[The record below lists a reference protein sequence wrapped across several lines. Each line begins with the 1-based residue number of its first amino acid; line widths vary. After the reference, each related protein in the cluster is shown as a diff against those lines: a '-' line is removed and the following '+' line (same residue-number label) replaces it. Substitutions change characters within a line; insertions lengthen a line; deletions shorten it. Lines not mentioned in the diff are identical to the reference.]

1 MRTLPPGYIANFDSA
16 AAMLRATARVLAG
29 KDFPALGL
37 PLARPLKGV
46 VPAVNL
52 LPQKARDAVYAVGGV
67 GEALGPRAIGK
78 VRAEHIA
85 QWAVELYPRRRYPA
99 IFLGSSNGALVHL
112 CAALGTPWLPQ
123 TVLVP
128 VRQIDVHPDEPRDG
142 LEAGREPGRILLENN
157 PELQLHHMHDPNQDR
172 LMLDLM
178 TYFRVKWRR
187 LSPSYARFIED
198 SLQPGGTIVLVD
210 CQRRWPTTRV
220 GERHLFQFGALGGI
234 TAEEFHHGSERV
246 ADYLARYGSHRRKW
260 DPPAPDGDSPEAEWG
275 FEPALREDVERLAAR
290 RGFKIARLAFT
301 EPEDFSPFVADLYR
315 WWYRQRRMRANRL
328 LVESFILLEP
338 YWALRTGSVPYWMKF
353 NTEVSLEEVESY
365 LGQAEPYDDIHMM
378 LFSHGT
384 ESAGLVGIER
394 WREVLARA
402 RRHGDFVG
410 VDAKK
415 YPRDFATFA
424 RYHSDVQK
432 IPSRYPL
439 PGPMALEQLGEFVSG
454 SEGRYAIQWEGLE
467 KLVQPT
473 GLRAAAE

>member
-52 LPQKARDAVYAVGGV
+52 LPTAARDVVYAVGGV
-67 GEALGPRAIGK
+67 GEALGPGSIGK
-78 VRAEHIA
+78 VRAERIA
-85 QWAVELYPRRRYPA
+85 QWAVDLYPRRRYPA

-128 VRQIDVHPDEPRDG
+128 VRQIDVHPDEPKDG

-210 CQRRWPTTRV
+210 ASAAGRPPASASATCSSSARWAGSP
-220 GERHLFQFGALGGI
+220 LMSSI
-234 TAEEFHHGSERV
+234 TAARGSRTTWR
-246 ADYLARYGSHRRKW
+246 AMARTAASGTRRR
-260 DPPAPDGDSPEAEWG
+260 PTAT
-275 FEPALREDVERLAAR
+275 AR
-290 RGFKIARLAFT
+290 RRSGASSRRCART
-301 EPEDFSPFVADLYR
+301 WS
-315 WWYRQRRMRANRL
+315 
-328 LVESFILLEP
+328 
-338 YWALRTGSVPYWMKF
+338 G
-353 NTEVSLEEVESY
+353 
-365 LGQAEPYDDIHMM
+365 
-378 LFSHGT
+378 
-384 ESAGLVGIER
+384 
-394 WREVLARA
+394 WR
-402 RRHGDFVG
+402 
-410 VDAKK
+410 
-415 YPRDFATFA
+415 
-424 RYHSDVQK
+424 
-432 IPSRYPL
+432 
-439 PGPMALEQLGEFVSG
+439 
-454 SEGRYAIQWEGLE
+454 
-467 KLVQPT
+467 
-473 GLRAAAE
+473 RAAASRSRG